1 MEFKQLELVLDDL
14 PEMTIGNKSYK
25 PIFSYG
31 SQADLLKWLRL
42 KNKSKGKKYPLVWLE
57 TPFTSNRELNT
68 ETAKINLIIATLSN
82 ANLSNRERTSL
93 TFATTLDPLLE
104 NVIKAFKYSLQFRVI
119 DNSQSITKHFNYDG
133 NEYDK
138 VTKATD
144 IWDAISLEITIE
156 LNLNCI

>member
-1 MEFKQLELVLDDL
+1 MDFKQFELVLDNL
-14 PEMTIGNKSYK
+14 PEMTIGGKQFV

-31 SQADLLKWLRL
+31 SKADLLKWLRL

-57 TPFTSNRELNT
+57 TPLSSNRVSSY
-68 ETAKINLIIATLSN
+68 ETATINLVLATLTN

-104 NVIKAFKYSLQFRVI
+104 NVLRAFKFSNQFRVI
-119 DNSQSITKHFNYDG
+119 DGDANITKYFNYDSDEETG
-133 NEYDK
+133 
-138 VTKATD
+138 ATD
-144 IWDAISLEITIE
+144 IWDAISFEINIE